1 MNLRTDIF
9 NHLRILINFNLLKYK
24 ALNTCKPAP
33 GVSLTLVKLCIIFSL
48 VGPLRGQYLQL
59 KPKQEVAIVVGLSAY
74 SGLNFLAE
82 RNHWGGGVRTWQVPV
97 LDAAA
102 QYQFTPKLAKVS
114 DATALGTAMAAGLLT
129 MALPQNQRIQYLTV
143 GAQNVWITANLTQ
156 TAKVLAARNRPY
168 TQAQGFVSTG
178 RDDHYSFFSGHSSI
192 TATVAT
198 TALLMAFNQQ
208 DLGKWGR
215 PAAYA
220 AGGLALTTATLRI
233 AAGKHYP
240 SDVVTGI
247 LVGVG
252 VALINTHI
260 HRVK

>member
-1 MNLRTDIF
+1 M
-9 NHLRILINFNLLKYK
+9 
-24 ALNTCKPAP
+24 
-33 GVSLTLVKLCIIFSL
+33 

-59 KPKQEVAIVVGLSAY
+59 KPKQEVAIVVGLSAS

-102 QYQFTPKLAKVS
+102 QYQYTPKFAKVS
-114 DATALGTAMAAGLLT
+114 DATALGTAMAAGLFT

-168 TQAQGFVSTG
+168 TQAQGFVSNG
-178 RDDHYSFFSGHSSI
+178 RDDHCSFFSGHSSI

-215 PAAYA
+215 PPADA
-220 AGGLALTTATLRI
+220 AGGRGRNTPPQRKP
-233 AAGKHYP
+233 AGKQYTNQ
-240 SDVVTGI
+240 VVNGI
-247 LVGVG
+247 NVG
-252 VALINTHI
+252 I
-260 HRVK
+260 